1 MRKLALSLGVSALF
15 LCGGCSIWPKS
26 DFSTSAEK
34 SVRAADL
41 SVDETRTLAGL
52 SEIEEAL
59 RDYYTHERRIPDNL
73 DALVPQ
79 YLAAIPTVELGLSQH
94 SDTNRVT
101 NYNPEI
107 LIDGVVDGARIGDTG
122 GWGYVHTDRQVV
134 VFVDCTHL
142 SPSGAPWYSRQ
153 P

>member
-1 MRKLALSLGVSALF
+1 MKKVAAGLAAVFF
-15 LCGGCSIWPKS
+15 LCGGCSILPKS

-34 SVRAADL
+34 SVQAANL
-41 SVDETRTLAGL
+41 NADETKTLAGL

-59 RDYYTHERRIPDNL
+59 RDYYAHERRIPDSL
-73 DALVPQ
+73 DALIPQ
-79 YLAAIPTVELGLSQH
+79 YLAEIPTVELGLPEH
-94 SDTNRVT
+94 RDTNRVT
-101 NYNPEI
+101 DYNPAI

-142 SPSGAPWYSRQ
+142 SPNGTPWYTRQ